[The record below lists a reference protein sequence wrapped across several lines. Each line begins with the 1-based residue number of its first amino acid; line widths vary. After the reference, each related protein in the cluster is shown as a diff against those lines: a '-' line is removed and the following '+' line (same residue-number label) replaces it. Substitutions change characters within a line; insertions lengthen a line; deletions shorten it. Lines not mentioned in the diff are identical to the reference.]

1 MKVCVNE
8 LRGRLQEADSNTN
21 RKLLQSAIE
30 DRNTLIKSGVVRD
43 SSNLEGNNRSSS
55 YIGHPRRQNPFN
67 DDSFDR
73 GSVSSDRDSVVQ
85 KKARTFLEMH
95 EEFRQQINEITQEWL
110 NSHKSSVL
118 EGLQNDACA

>member
-21 RKLLQSAIE
+21 KKLLQSAIA
-30 DRNTLIKSGVVRD
+30 DRNTLIKSGIVRD
-43 SSNLEGNNRSSS
+43 SSNPEVDKKSSS
-55 YIGHPRRQNPFN
+55 YMGHPRRQNPFN

-73 GSVSSDRDSVVQ
+73 GSVSSDRDSIVQ

-95 EEFRQQINEITQEWL
+95 EEFRQQIKEITQEWL
-110 NSHKSSVL
+110 NSHKNSVL
-118 EGLQNDACA
+118 EGLQNDSCA